1 MPSLGALL
9 LFSWL
14 GLSNFNM
21 TVFVLSYYTLF
32 CCLSEVFWGVLMVWL
47 IFLMR
52 DGKKV
57 DQDREKVRRN
67 WEERNEKK
75 MYSDDI
81 V

>member
-1 MPSLGALL
+1 
-9 LFSWL
+9 
-14 GLSNFNM
+14 
-21 TVFVLSYYTLF
+21 
-32 CCLSEVFWGVLMVWL
+32 MVCL
-47 IFLMR
+47 IFIMR

-67 WEERNEKK
+67 WEERDEKK